1 MPTPSTSTMAALGR
15 LHLPEPALYVLI
27 GAAGAGKTA
36 VAAAFPPAWR
46 LSLDDCRAQ
55 VSGCA
60 GDQGASVD
68 ALRVFDAVLAGRLA
82 RRLPTVVDAT
92 STHHPHRIALVDRA
106 RTHRIPAVALV
117 VRTPLTV
124 CQARQHLRPP
134 ARQVPADVIARQ
146 HQSLPHTAE
155 LLREGFAQVHD
166 VTKLDLLRMLL
177 ERVAAASPDGLRA
190 EFRAVFG
197 DDLAAAVSS
206 HPVPGHLFLAVAGS
220 ELLLRYRDE
229 GDPFDHGWEARLPEP
244 CPDGCGGALWTRVT
258 DPGDLLAVHLGGDP
272 DEARCDIC
280 DTGDV
285 FDAAPAHRPER
296 TASSSPSPGGTW

>member
-1 MPTPSTSTMAALGR
+1 MPTSSPSTATMAALGR

-36 VAAAFPPAWR
+36 ITAAFPPAWR

-60 GDQGASVD
+60 GDQDASVD
-68 ALRVFDAVLAGRLA
+68 ALRVFDVVLAGRLA

-92 STHHPHRIALVDRA
+92 STHHPHRICLVDRA
-106 RTHRIPAVALV
+106 RAHRVPAVALV

-124 CQARQHLRPP
+124 CQARQDTRPP

-146 HQSLPHTAE
+146 HQNIPTAE
-155 LLREGFAQVHD
+155 ALIKEGFAQVHD
-166 VTKLDLLRMLL
+166 TAGLDLLRMLL
-177 ERVAAASPDGLRA
+177 EHAAAASPDGLRA
-190 EFRAVFG
+190 EFRVAFG

-206 HPVPGHLFLAVAGS
+206 HPVPGHLLLAVAGR
-220 ELLLRYRDE
+220 ELLLRYNDG
-229 GDPFDHGWEARLPEP
+229 GDPFDHGWEARLQES
-244 CPDGCGGALWTRVT
+244 CPDGCGGGALWTRVT

-272 DEARCDIC
+272 DEARCDTC
-280 DTGDV
+280 DP
-285 FDAAPAHRPER
+285 FDTAPAHRPGR
-296 TASSSPSPGGTW
+296 ATASSSSPGGTW